1 MTKIFALSGYI
12 SDLNRCS
19 WGMGKG
25 IFLQHSEGRG
35 YLDTDHCHR
44 ERLLWRINLRCLY
57 FCECYILDNSIPI

>member
-25 IFLQHSEGRG
+25 IVLQHSEGRG

-44 ERLLWRINLRCLY
+44 ERLLWRINLRC
-57 FCECYILDNSIPI
+57 